1 MYLKTSASNRAVR
14 IASFILL
21 ACAVA
26 MSVFQYLYG
35 RSFWTDEAAV
45 VINVLDRDF
54 VGLMSPLMFYQ
65 MAPILYL
72 WITKAI
78 TTIFPANEYS
88 FRFLSM
94 LGYMVSLWLLWKLL
108 TRYVKDSLAIFIGL
122 AFFVFNN
129 KLLYY
134 SSELKQYM
142 TDVTVTLALLYLVTD
157 PKSSNQRKIQLLAI
171 IGAIAI
177 YLSNVVVTVLPM
189 VFLFIF
195 LAEDKP
201 WRWSF
206 LKGLVL
212 MGFVWLSAFLVNY
225 LLFVHNHPSRPQ
237 QQIFF
242 AEAFPPANL
251 LSKQA
256 IAFFEYKIQV
266 LKRDFGFGKN
276 NIHPTV
282 SFIES
287 IHYGVFLLLIA
298 GYLWKCVRSTDRRML
313 LLLIPILL
321 HSMLAYFK
329 AYPLAIRIMLYQYPL
344 IVIMLAM
351 GAEQWLGKLPKPRR
365 VIEFVTMALTLVLSV
380 AFIRVQLP
388 NEVEESRGVLSYM
401 QSHSDK
407 QEDVYSY
414 NPGNLNIDA
423 YVRNGFYKPAGK
435 VVLGKTIKDSV
446 AHVPSEIM
454 SAGSTHSWIFFAH
467 FDPGIEYFV
476 MDSLSA
482 KGHRVI
488 DSVRAKGV
496 VAYRTQLDK

>member
-1 MYLKTSASNRAVR
+1 MNTSASNRAVR
-14 IASFILL
+14 MASYVLM
-21 ACAVA
+21 ACAVG
-26 MSVFQYLYG
+26 MSLFLYFYG

-88 FRFLSM
+88 FRFLS
-94 LGYMVSLWLLWKLL
+94 LVGYMLSLWLIWKLL

-142 TDVTVTLALLYLVTD
+142 TDATVTLVLLYLVTD
-157 PKSSNQRKIQLLAI
+157 PKSSNQRKINLLAI

-189 VFLFIF
+189 IFLFLF
-195 LAEDKP
+195 LGEEKR
-201 WRWSF
+201 WRWSI
-206 LKGLVL
+206 LKPLIL
-212 MGFVWLSAFLVNY
+212 MGVVWSAAFLVNY
-225 LLFVHNHPSRPQ
+225 IAFVHNHPSRPQ

-242 AEAFPPANL
+242 AEAFPPTNL

-256 IAFFEYKIQV
+256 IAFFEYKVQV

-282 SFIES
+282 SYIEY
-287 IHYGVFLLLIA
+287 IHYGVFILLIA
-298 GYLWKCVRSTDRRML
+298 GFLWRCVRKSDRRML
-313 LLLIPILL
+313 LLLIPIIL
-321 HSMLAYFK
+321 HSVLAYFK

-351 GAEQWLGKLPKPRR
+351 GAEQWLSRLLKPRR
-365 VIEFVTMALTLVLSV
+365 ILEYATIALTLVLSV

-388 NEVEESRGVLSYM
+388 HEVEEARPVLSYM

-407 QEDVYSY
+407 NEDVYSY

-423 YVRNGFYKPAGK
+423 YIKNGFYKPSGK
-435 VVLGKTIKDSV
+435 VVLGKIIKDSV

-454 SAGSTHSWIFFAH
+454 STGSTHSWIFFAH
-467 FDPGIEYFV
+467 FDAGTEFFV
-476 MDSLSA
+476 MDSLAA
-482 KGHRVI
+482 KGYRVI

-496 VAYRTQLDK
+496 VAYRTELEK

>member
-1 MYLKTSASNRAVR
+1 MKTSASSRAVR
-14 IASFILL
+14 IASLILM
-21 ACAVA
+21 ASAVA
-26 MSVFQYLYG
+26 MSVFQYFYG

-54 VGLMSPLMFYQ
+54 EGLMSPLMFYQ

-94 LGYMVSLWLLWKLL
+94 VGYLVSLWLVWKLL

-142 TDVTVTLALLYLVTD
+142 TDATVTLALLYLVTD

-189 VFLFIF
+189 IFLFIF
-195 LAEDKP
+195 LAEEKP

-206 LKGLVL
+206 LKGLLL
-212 MGFVWLSAFLVNY
+212 MGFVWSAAFLVNY
-225 LLFVHNHPSRPQ
+225 IMFVHNHPSRPQ

-256 IAFFEYKIQV
+256 IAFFEYKVQV

-276 NIHPTV
+276 NIHSTI
-282 SFIES
+282 SYIEY
-287 IHYGVFLLLIA
+287 IHYGIFLMLIA
-298 GYLWKCVRSTDRRML
+298 GYLWKCFRGADRRML

-321 HSMLAYFK
+321 HSVLAYFK

-351 GAEQWLGKLPKPRR
+351 GAEQWLGKLSKPRR
-365 VIEFVTMALTLVLSV
+365 VIEFATLGLTLVLSV
-380 AFIRVQLP
+380 SFISVQLP
-388 NEVEESRGVLSYM
+388 HEVEEARPVLSYM
-401 QSHSDK
+401 QSHSDN

-423 YVRNGFYKPAGK
+423 YIKNGFYKPSGK
-435 VVLGKTIKDSV
+435 VVLGKTIEDSII
-446 AHVPSEIM
+446 HVPSEII
-454 SAGSTHSWIFFAH
+454 STGSTHSWIFFAH
-467 FDPGIEYFV
+467 FDPGAEHFV

-482 KGHRVI
+482 NGYRVM